1 MGDMMQEPIMSIESV
16 RKFFAEHAPDID
28 IIELNQSTATVALA
42 AAAHKVEPGQIAK
55 TLSLKVKEEII
66 LVVAKGDARL
76 DNKKLKAAF
85 GAKAR
90 MLNSD
95 EVVTW
100 TGHPVGGVCPF
111 GLEHPLKVYCD
122 VSLQAYQEVLPA
134 AGAIHSAVRISPQRL
149 AELTAAHWID
159 VCQ

>member
-1 MGDMMQEPIMSIESV
+1 MSIESV
-16 RKFFAEHAPDID
+16 RQFFAEHAPDIN

-42 AAAHKVEPGQIAK
+42 AAAHHVEPGQIAK

-111 GLEHPLKVYCD
+111 GLEHPLTVYCD
-122 VSLQAYQEVLPA
+122 ISLQAYQEVLPA

-149 AELTAAHWID
+149 AELTAASWVD
-159 VCQ
+159 VCQSS

>member
-1 MGDMMQEPIMSIESV
+1 MSLQSV
-16 RKFFAEHAPDID
+16 RQFFADHAPDID

-42 AAAHKVEPGQIAK
+42 AAAHQVEPGQIAK
-55 TLSLKVKEEII
+55 TLSLKVKNAVI

-76 DNKKLKAAF
+76 DNQKLKTAF

-90 MLNSD
+90 MLSSD

-111 GLEHPLKVYCD
+111 GLENPLTVYCD
-122 VSLQAYQEVLPA
+122 VSLKNYAEVLPA
-134 AGAIHSAVRISPQRL
+134 AGATHSAVRITPDRL
-149 AELTAAHWID
+149 AELTEATWVD
-159 VCQ
+159 VCL

>member
-1 MGDMMQEPIMSIESV
+1 MSIESV
-16 RKFFAEHAPDID
+16 RKFFAEHAPDIN
-28 IIELNQSTATVALA
+28 IIELNQSTATVA
-42 AAAHKVEPGQIAK
+42 HNVEPGQIAK
-55 TLSLKVKEEII
+55 TLSLKVKDEII

-95 EVVTW
+95 VVVAW

-111 GLEHPLKVYCD
+111 GLEHPLTVYCD
-122 VSLQAYQEVLPA
+122 ISLKAYPEVLPA
-134 AGAIHSAVRISPQRL
+134 AGAIHSAVRLSPQRL
-149 AELTAAHWID
+149 AELTAAHWVD

>member
-1 MGDMMQEPIMSIESV
+1 MSIDSV
-16 RKFFAEHAPDID
+16 RKFFAENAPDIS

-42 AAAHKVEPGQIAK
+42 AAAHNVEPGQIAK

-95 EVVTW
+95 EVVSW

-111 GLEHPLKVYCD
+111 GLEHPLPVYCD
-122 VSLQAYQEVLPA
+122 ISLKQYREVLPA
-134 AGAIHSAVRISPQRL
+134 AGAIHSAVRISPERL
-149 AELTAAHWID
+149 AELTAAHWVD